1 MMNFDFE
8 QSLTYIEVK
17 TQNTTLK
24 QCFTTE
30 ITRTWAHVWGV
41 DVYIKGTE
49 CVWRIVGYIYMYV
62 YIYIPYIPLNICY
75 IIKLH
80 FVSP

>member
-49 CVWRIVGYIYMYV
+49 CV
-62 YIYIPYIPLNICY
+62 
-75 IIKLH
+75 
-80 FVSP
+80 